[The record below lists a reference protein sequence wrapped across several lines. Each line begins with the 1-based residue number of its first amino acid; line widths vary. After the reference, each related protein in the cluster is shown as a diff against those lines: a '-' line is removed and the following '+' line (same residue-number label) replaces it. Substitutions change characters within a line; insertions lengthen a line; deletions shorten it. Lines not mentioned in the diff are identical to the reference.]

1 MLIACKSWKQNKS
14 LVKRKEEKGS
24 GAATELIPERRMRN
38 SPVYFRCLLL
48 YIWFSGIIRV
58 GVCPQNYIVCYSV
71 GVATNCWAWKF
82 REKRVEHNFQ
92 LLLNQY
98 NEDRC
103 VVYRKSSHMSIEHPS
118 KTLKDS

>member
-1 MLIACKSWKQNKS
+1 MLIACKSCKSWMQNKS

-48 YIWFSGIIRV
+48 YIWFSGIIKV

-71 GVATNCWAWKF
+71 GVATK
-82 REKRVEHNFQ
+82 
-92 LLLNQY
+92 LLGM
-98 NEDRC
+98 EIP
-103 VVYRKSSHMSIEHPS
+103 RKKGRTQFSIVTKPIQ
-118 KTLKDS
+118 